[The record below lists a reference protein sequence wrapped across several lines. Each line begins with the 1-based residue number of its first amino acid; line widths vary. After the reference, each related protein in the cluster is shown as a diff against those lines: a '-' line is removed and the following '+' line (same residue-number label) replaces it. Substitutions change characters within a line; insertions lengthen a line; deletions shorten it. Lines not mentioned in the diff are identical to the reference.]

1 MVYLF
6 IYLCIYLFIYVFIYL
21 CIIYLFIY
29 LFIYID
35 KRYLK
40 VKLEIFTWVCDEEVF
55 SFA

>member
-1 MVYLF
+1 M
-6 IYLCIYLFIYVFIYL
+6 
-21 CIIYLFIY
+21 Y